1 MEFLDLISYS
11 NQNMDPIQ
19 INGNPPS
26 FVLFFFFFG
35 KLEILFYLIGANMT
49 VIKGFLQIICKIYLS
64 QVIDG
69 CYEKN
74 KSQAAFKNIM
84 ILHLLSLKAVYASVK

>member
-1 MEFLDLISYS
+1 
-11 NQNMDPIQ
+11 
-19 INGNPPS
+19 
-26 FVLFFFFFG
+26 
-35 KLEILFYLIGANMT
+35 MT

>member
-1 MEFLDLISYS
+1 MEIPLL
-11 NQNMDPIQ
+11 
-19 INGNPPS
+19 S
-26 FVLFFFFFG
+26 FFFFFFFG